1 MFFISLFIFQ
11 IFRVKVPGRE
21 FDSDDDG
28 LRADDDGH
36 RADDDVR
43 HADDDGRRADDDG
56 RRADD
61 DGRRARHVMDKDSS

>member
-1 MFFISLFIFQ
+1 MFFISSFIFQ
-11 IFRVKVPGRE
+11 IFRVKVPGGE

>member
-1 MFFISLFIFQ
+1 MFFISSFIFQ

-28 LRADDDGH
+28 LCAEDDGH

-56 RRADD
+56 RRACY
-61 DGRRARHVMDKDSS
+61 VMDKD

>member
-28 LRADDDGH
+28 LRAEDDGH
-36 RADDDVR
+36 RADDNV
-43 HADDDGRRADDDG
+43 RRADDDG

-61 DGRRARHVMDKDSS
+61 DGHRARHTKDKDSR